1 MSFVMAVFVTD
12 SKGRLNGLAS
22 ALRDMEKISFRF
34 GRIRLMREPL
44 AVTEAADLPEI
55 DLAVRSGSAAT
66 GALPHAVDIAAA
78 RVLCPDRGFAL
89 KGFLHA
95 AVMLLNP
102 QITDG
107 VAGRLHGCQQLQ
119 TVVLRACRH
128 WG

>member
-1 MSFVMAVFVTD
+1 M
-12 SKGRLNGLAS
+12 
-22 ALRDMEKISFRF
+22 
-34 GRIRLMREPL
+34 
-44 AVTEAADLPEI
+44 TEAADLPEI

-107 VAGRLHGCQQLQ
+107 VSGRLHGCQQLQ
-119 TVVLRACRH
+119 TVVLEGLPPLGMTRAHREH
-128 WG
+128 TPLER